1 MVPNRPSH
9 TECSLSSSAVKT
21 GCWKMLTA
29 ILTASERFLDLKII
43 SQQQPPQGV
52 TRVFKVKG
60 PRPLRNISFK
70 SHSNGDHIV
79 SICRVWIWH
88 HSHLKINIHLPHYD
102 FDSS

>member
-52 TRVFKVKG
+52 TRVFKIRAESQSLHLEDMQTSNDG
-60 PRPLRNISFK
+60 HWNPRQ
-70 SHSNGDHIV
+70 
-79 SICRVWIWH
+79 
-88 HSHLKINIHLPHYD
+88 
-102 FDSS
+102 